1 MWSCPENCMPIEMYN
16 DFCSKGLLKHTVY
29 VCGRGNMLP
38 EVVVKGHASGSGH
51 SSGYNN
57 GDGLFPGYI
66 GNPGYGSG
74 YDSGFD
80 NGYGSGIDYGSG
92 YGYGSSG
99 SSTSSS
105 GNGTVYVPGS
115 SSGSTHHTDHGSDNN
130 TSGLTVE
137 KMLKKAYEY
146 KGTEY
151 VPGGETK
158 KGIDCSG
165 LIMVACGMKEKER
178 FTTHN
183 PEMLEKYGF
192 VKQDIQFDKTFKVP
206 EHIQLE
212 RIMSKLKRGDI
223 IVWKNHHIAIY
234 IGKGGLFHAHSSG
247 VGETHDF
254 ERYWS
259 KAFGH
264 SMQVYRLK

>member
-1 MWSCPENCMPIEMYN
+1 MPIEMYN
-16 DFCSKGLLKHTVY
+16 DLCSKGLLKHTVY

-74 YDSGFD
+74 HDSGFD
-80 NGYGSGIDYGSG
+80 NGYGSGLDYGS
-92 YGYGSSG
+92 GYGSSG
-99 SSTSSS
+99 SSTGSS

-146 KGTEY
+146 ENVRY
-151 VPGGETK
+151 DDHGGMTK
-158 KGIDCSG
+158 NGMDCSG
-165 LIMVACGMKEKER
+165 LITVACGMKGER
-178 FTTHN
+178 FTTHK
-183 PEMLEKYGF
+183 PEMLKKYGF
-192 VKQDIQFDKTFKVP
+192 VRQNIEAKENIEAK
-206 EHIQLE
+206 
-212 RIMSKLKRGDI
+212 
-223 IVWKNHHIAIY
+223 
-234 IGKGGLFHAHSSG
+234 
-247 VGETHDF
+247 
-254 ERYWS
+254 
-259 KAFGH
+259 
-264 SMQVYRLK
+264 